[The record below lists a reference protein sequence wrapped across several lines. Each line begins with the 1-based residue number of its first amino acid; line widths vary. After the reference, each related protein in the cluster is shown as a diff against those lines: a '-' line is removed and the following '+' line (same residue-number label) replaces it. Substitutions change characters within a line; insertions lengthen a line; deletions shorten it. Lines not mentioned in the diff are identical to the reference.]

1 MDLRISILMLFIFAF
16 HKNDG
21 SKGDEGDVDETDKH
35 GVREPTP
42 CEVCRILAFELNEQ
56 LLKTDKKETI
66 LIGHALD
73 GDSGKRAKKIDYQ
86 RSESRLV
93 EVLEQVC
100 SDIEKYQIH
109 AEHKRGVMRYR
120 KHMSTTMSTLNGLR
134 MKGVKVELGIP
145 EDLWNATSAETSKL
159 KRQCDKLLE
168 EAEESIEE
176 WYMSDGAKPNILNFL
191 CRERLLKGDAD
202 KICLDEFPEWNP
214 NKQPKS
220 DEEEEKK
227 KESGKEK
234 KDMKKKKKK
243 AKTELWDLVRI
254 VSEGATA
261 KKLRFKT
268 A

>member
-1 MDLRISILMLFIFAF
+1 MDMRVSLLLLLIFAVNR
-16 HKNDG
+16 NDG
-21 SKGDEGDVDETDKH
+21 SKGDDGEVDETDRH

-56 LLKTDKKETI
+56 LLKTNKKETI

-134 MKGVKVELGIP
+134 MKGVKVQLGIP

-159 KRQCDKLLE
+159 KRQCEKLRE
-168 EAEESIEE
+168 DAEESIEE
-176 WYMSDGAKPNILNFL
+176 WYMSDGEKENLLDYL
-191 CRERLLKGDAD
+191 CRDRLLKDDGD

-214 NKQPKS
+214 NKQPPKT
-220 DEEEEKK
+220 EEGEAK
-227 KESGKEK
+227 KEDSSNG
-234 KDMKKKKKK
+234 KKKKKK
-243 AKTELWDLVRI
+243 KQKPKTEL
-254 VSEGATA
+254 
-261 KKLRFKT
+261 
-268 A
+268 

>member
-1 MDLRISILMLFIFAF
+1 M
-16 HKNDG
+16 G
-21 SKGDEGDVDETDKH
+21 GDVDETDKH

-120 KHMSTTMSTLNGLR
+120 KHMSTTMSTLSGLR

-145 EDLWNATSAETSKL
+145 EDLWSATSAETSKL

-168 EAEESIEE
+168 EAEEGIEE
-176 WYMSDGAKPNILNFL
+176 WYMSDGTKEPILEHL
-191 CRERLLKGDAD
+191 CRKRLLKCKSQYKVSLALMRGGLIAD
-202 KICLDEFPEWNP
+202 K
-214 NKQPKS
+214 
-220 DEEEEKK
+220 
-227 KESGKEK
+227 
-234 KDMKKKKKK
+234 M
-243 AKTELWDLVRI
+243 
-254 VSEGATA
+254 
-261 KKLRFKT
+261 
-268 A
+268 

>member
-1 MDLRISILMLFIFAF
+1 MDIRLSTILMFILAVP
-16 HKNDG
+16 KNG
-21 SKGDEGDVDETDKH
+21 CSKGEEDDETDRH
-35 GVREPTP
+35 GVREPTA

-56 LLKTDKKETI
+56 LLKTNKKETI

-100 SDIEKYQIH
+100 GDIEKYQIH

-134 MKGVKVELGIP
+134 LKGVKVELGIP

-168 EAEESIEE
+168 EAEESIED
-176 WYMSDGAKPNILNFL
+176 WYMSDGEKEDILNYL
-191 CRERLLKGDAD
+191 CRDRLLKDTD
-202 KICLDEFPEWNP
+202 KMCLDEFPDWNP
-214 NKQPKS
+214 NKQPLPT
-220 DEEEEKK
+220 DEEAEEK
-227 KESGKEK
+227 EGSSIA
-234 KDMKKKKKK
+234 KKKNKNKKK
-243 AKTELWDLVRI
+243 TKHKEKTEL
-254 VSEGATA
+254 
-261 KKLRFKT
+261 
-268 A
+268 

>member
-1 MDLRISILMLFIFAF
+1 LVLIFRLGSDVYENIMDLRMSVVLMFMLAVP
-16 HKNDG
+16 KNNC
-21 SKGDEGDVDETDKH
+21 SKGDEEDETDRH
-35 GVREPTP
+35 GVREPTA

-56 LLKTDKKETI
+56 LLKTNKKETI

-168 EAEESIEE
+168 EAEESIED
-176 WYMSDGAKPNILNFL
+176 WYMSEGDKEDILNYL
-191 CRERLLKGDAD
+191 CRDRLLKGDID
-202 KICLDEFPEWNP
+202 KTCLDEFPDWNP
-214 NKQPKS
+214 NKQPKPTD
-220 DEEEEKK
+220 DEAGQEGKSSGTNKK
-227 KESGKEK
+227 S
-234 KDMKKKKKK
+234 KKK
-243 AKTELWDLVRI
+243 AKQKEKTEL
-254 VSEGATA
+254 
-261 KKLRFKT
+261 
-268 A
+268 